1 MARRGHFVKQAAILG
16 LASLLV
22 RLIGFFYRIPLTE
35 WVGDEGNTYYLN
47 AYFIY
52 AFAITITSASLP
64 AAISKLVSERVVLNR
79 FSDAHQLFKTALVM
93 ATVFSAVVVFVLF
106 FGAEWLVGHM
116 FPDLPGVVYALRALA
131 PTIFVVAILA
141 VFRGYFQG
149 LNNMYPTA
157 VSQVVEQIFNA
168 TFSLWLARIF
178 YRSAMV
184 EHAAAGAAAGTG
196 IGAVAGAIVV
206 FGFYLTV
213 ARLIRVRAAGNHHT
227 LELTGGPESHNTQIK
242 ALLSTAFP
250 IIIGMG
256 IYQAANI
263 IDTAMIGNR
272 LMSSGAFTLGQVR
285 AMSGQFTGKFLLL
298 TTLPVS
304 LSVALSQAVIPDIS
318 SSNATK
324 NKRGVRSKVNIA
336 MRVSMMISIPA
347 AVGLSVLADP
357 ILAMLFPSHP
367 EGGWLLRYGAVSIIF
382 LAMVQVSTGALQG
395 IGKVFLPAFAAFC
408 GVAVKIPLNWVLLG
422 IPAINIMGTV
432 ISTIVCYVVAAGINL
447 HFLRKHT
454 GVKLEILGTFVRPS
468 IAASGMGMA
477 CFVAHH
483 MVGLA
488 APGRVATLVA
498 ILVGVVVY
506 LFLMWLL
513 GGFPKQD
520 IQRAPI
526 PRFLRRWLNS

>member
-1 MARRGHFVKQAAILG
+1 MARKGHFVKQAAILAA
-16 LASLLV
+16 ASLLV

-35 WVGDEGNTYYLN
+35 WVGDDGNAYYLT

-52 AFAITITSASLP
+52 AFAITVTSASLP
-64 AAISKLVSERVVLNR
+64 AAMSKLVSERVALNR
-79 FSDAHQLFKTALVM
+79 FSDAHQLFKTALVIV
-93 ATVFSAVVVFVLF
+93 AAFSAIVAFVLF
-106 FGAEWLVGHM
+106 FGADWLIGRLY
-116 FPDLPGVVYALRALA
+116 PNLPGAVYALRALA
-131 PTIFVVAILA
+131 PTIFVVAILT

-168 TFSLWLARIF
+168 TFSLWLARVF
-178 YRSAMV
+178 FRSAMV
-184 EHAAAGAAAGTG
+184 EYAAAGAAAGTG

-213 ARLIRVRAAGNHHT
+213 ARMIRVRAAGNHHT
-227 LELTGGPESHNTQIK
+227 LELTGKPESRNAQIK
-242 ALLSTAFP
+242 ALLSTALP

-256 IYQAANI
+256 IYQIANI
-263 IDTAMIGNR
+263 IDLHMAETRI
-272 LMSSGAFTLGQVR
+272 LSTGAFTSDDVR
-285 AMSGQFTGKFLLL
+285 AMTGQFAGKFLLL

-324 NKRGVRSKVNIA
+324 NKRGIRAKVNMA
-336 MRVSMMISIPA
+336 MRVSMMLSIPA
-347 AVGLSVLADP
+347 VVGLSVLADP

-395 IGKVFLPAFAAFC
+395 MGKVMLPAFAAFC
-408 GVAVKIPLNWVLLG
+408 GVMIKIPVNWFLLG

-454 GVKLEILGTFVRPS
+454 GVKLDILGAFVRPS
-468 IAASGMGMA
+468 IAAAGMGMA

-483 MVGLA
+483 MIGLA
-488 APGRVATLVA
+488 APGRVATLAA

-520 IQRAPI
+520 IERAPI
-526 PRFLRRWLNS
+526 PRFLRRWLSS